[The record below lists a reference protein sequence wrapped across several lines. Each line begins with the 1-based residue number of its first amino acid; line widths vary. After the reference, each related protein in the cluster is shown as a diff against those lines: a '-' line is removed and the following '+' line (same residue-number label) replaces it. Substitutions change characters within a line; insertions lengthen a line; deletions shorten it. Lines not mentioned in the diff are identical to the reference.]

1 MDDALKFGVA
11 LAVGF
16 AIGIGSYEIQKSAYT
31 TNLENQNQ
39 QLKEQNQKLE
49 SQIKQV
55 KEVIKS
61 W

>member
-16 AIGIGSYEIQKSAYT
+16 AIGIGSYEVQKSAYT
-31 TNLENQNQ
+31 SNLESQNQ
-39 QLKEQNQKLE
+39 QLKKQNKTLE
-49 SQIKQV
+49 KQINEV
-55 KEVIKS
+55 KEIVKS